1 MSGHEAATQPYNCAP
16 VGPRDEP
23 GTGQSARLKGSLGKG
38 HGATVL
44 LWEPWM
50 RVSPAGLVAALL
62 GLGQGLQQC
71 VPQRQQ
77 HAVVKKQEQLPQ
89 RMEQLGQDI
98 GELEHGE

>member
-1 MSGHEAATQPYNCAP
+1 
-16 VGPRDEP
+16 
-23 GTGQSARLKGSLGKG
+23 
-38 HGATVL
+38 
-44 LWEPWM
+44 M